1 MQYKDS
7 VYILEEGKVD
17 CKGFSTM
24 CLVGE
29 DYKKLGERLNERF
42 PNAKISDDEARHL
55 FSIHAKHHFSIL
67 SPNIPKHKVSEFIL
81 PCNNYFIIFN
91 QVEM

>member
-42 PNAKISDDEARHL
+42 PNAKISDDEHSCYVYPTAVHSRFEHC
-55 FSIHAKHHFSIL
+55 IG
-67 SPNIPKHKVSEFIL
+67 
-81 PCNNYFIIFN
+81 
-91 QVEM
+91 